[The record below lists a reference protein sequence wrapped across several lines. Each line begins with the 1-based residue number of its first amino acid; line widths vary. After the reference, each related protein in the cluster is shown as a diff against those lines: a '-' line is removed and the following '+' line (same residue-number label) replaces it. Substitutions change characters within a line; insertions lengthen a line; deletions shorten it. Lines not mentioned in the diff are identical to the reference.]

1 MSNIYLDPKE
11 VLLKSADKQK
21 QSDFAIQTINHIFVC
36 VCVYIYIFFSFY
48 LVAMVTCPR
57 VTKFY
62 LRFKYML
69 CHQQRQRDFVLSP
82 VLFLNHLSMQLAT

>member
-36 VCVYIYIFFSFY
+36 VCVYIYIFF
-48 LVAMVTCPR
+48 
-57 VTKFY
+57 
-62 LRFKYML
+62 
-69 CHQQRQRDFVLSP
+69 
-82 VLFLNHLSMQLAT
+82 LFT

>member
-36 VCVYIYIFFSFY
+36 VCVYIYIFFFLPSCY
-48 LVAMVTCPR
+48 GDLPQSD
-57 VTKFY
+57 K
-62 LRFKYML
+62 
-69 CHQQRQRDFVLSP
+69 VL
-82 VLFLNHLSMQLAT
+82 LEI